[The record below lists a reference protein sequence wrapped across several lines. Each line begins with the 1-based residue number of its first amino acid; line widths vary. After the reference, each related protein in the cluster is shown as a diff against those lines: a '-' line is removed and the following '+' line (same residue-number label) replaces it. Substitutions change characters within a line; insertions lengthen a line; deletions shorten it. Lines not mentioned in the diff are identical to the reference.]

1 MVCDKVSPGDRQ
13 DSNPNIDFVECD
25 VSNKESF
32 ANAFKVTKE
41 RFGKLDVVINN
52 AGVLM
57 EARYEGN
64 HTKQAT
70 ENWTVEYQKHP
81 KSGQFIVQDLNLM
94 EFRFRFRKFY

>member
-64 HTKQAT
+64 HMLCILTT
-70 ENWTVEYQKHP
+70 ERVLRTP
-81 KSGQFIVQDLNLM
+81 FAG
-94 EFRFRFRKFY
+94 